1 MMLQGGVSLLPVQ
14 GSPFGNLKTVHKH
27 KRRRPR
33 RPKGRAPIFFESF
46 WFVCLVSEH
55 DDAKE
60 MKKLFPRIT
69 ENKQLDTDR
78 LFKHWKTSS
87 TGRQIHSRDGD
98 FRLNFFA
105 RTETNSTSKF
115 RHLLEKR
122 QHEKLIS
129 KLFFFPMTN
138 GHESLLILVLLFL
151 TAVPGFVSCR
161 CSHLAASPRLKRQVW
176 ELNRLN
182 RSGKIKR
189 SSN

>member
-1 MMLQGGVSLLPVQ
+1 MVLQGSVSRLPVQ

-27 KRRRPR
+27 NRKRPR

-55 DDAKE
+55 EDAKE
-60 MKKLFPRIT
+60 MKKLFPRI
-69 ENKQLDTDR
+69 NKKQTTGHRSTFQTLGSIFNGSADSLQGRR
-78 LFKHWKTSS
+78 LQAELLWT
-87 TGRQIHSRDGD
+87 DGD
-98 FRLNFFA
+98 ELNFKVQA
-105 RTETNSTSKF
+105 SP
-115 RHLLEKR
+115 EKR

-176 ELNRLN
+176 QLNRLN